1 MSQIFISA
9 GHGGL
14 ENGVRDVGTKIAGT
28 TEAQEMIALRDLILP
43 ELRSRGYEVLSVPDD
58 LSSNQSIDWINAR
71 AKSGSVAIEIHAEE
85 FSNQATRGAT
95 VYYIANNRE
104 RRDQA
109 ELILLS
115 LIKQVPTLPSR
126 GVRPDTSAGTGRLK
140 FVRQTLPPALLA
152 EIAYL
157 TNANDFA
164 LLTQRRRNFALGL
177 ADGLA
182 AWSNIVSGTKPSQPP
197 KPSPTVP
204 DPEDYPRINIS
215 INGGEPYA
223 EQGII
228 IKGNAYM
235 PIDLADRLG
244 VAITGQEISK
254 VRYRG
259 VVYVKA
265 VDLKPF
271 KVSVGWDAAT
281 RTLKLT
287 TAAALNICPGTI
299 DLIMSHGSTTEFHL
313 TLFLRTENESALELF
328 PNLPALYREEATVEG
343 VDYDIAF
350 CQMCVE
356 TDFLRFLGPLRPEQ
370 NNFANLANGSGNLA
384 RFDSAQLGVRAQIQ
398 HLKAYASTEPLV
410 RPKVDPR
417 FDFVKRGVAPF
428 VGQLSGLWS
437 ADPLYGQK
445 ILARLEDLYKVAGIL

>member
-14 ENGVRDVGTKIAGT
+14 ENGVRNVGARVAGT
-28 TEAQEMIALRDLILP
+28 TEAQEMIALRDAVVP

-58 LSSNQSIDWINAR
+58 LSATQSIDWINAR
-71 AKSGSVAIEIHAEE
+71 AKPGSVAIELHTEE

-95 VYYIANNRE
+95 VYYIANNRQ
-104 RRDQA
+104 RRAQA

-115 LIKQVPTLPSR
+115 LIKQVPELPSR
-126 GVRPDTSAGTGRLK
+126 GVKPDTAAGTGRLN
-140 FVRQTLPPALLA
+140 FVRQTVPPALLV
-152 EIAYL
+152 ELAYL

-177 ADGLA
+177 ANGLA
-182 AWSNIVSGTKPSQPP
+182 AWSDLVSGNR
-197 KPSPTVP
+197 PTAQRP
-204 DPEDYPRINIS
+204 TPQTTTDLDYPRINID
-215 INGGEPYA
+215 INGGPYQ
-223 EQGII
+223 EKGII
-228 IKGNAYM
+228 ISGNAYL
-235 PIDLADRLG
+235 PIDLADQLG
-244 VAITGQEISK
+244 VTFTANDALTP

-259 VVYVKA
+259 IVYVKA

-281 RTLKLT
+281 RTLKLR
-287 TAAALNICPGTI
+287 TASALNICPGTI
-299 DLIMSHGSTTEFHL
+299 DLIMSHGSTTALQL
-313 TLFLRTENESALELF
+313 TVFLRVENEAGLNQF
-328 PNLPALYREEATVEG
+328 PDLPVIYREEATIEG

-356 TDFLRFLGPLRPEQ
+356 TDFLRFPGRVEPTQ
-370 NNFANLANGSGNLA
+370 NNFATLANGAGNLA
-384 RFDSAQLGVRAQIQ
+384 SFDSARLGVRAQVQ
-398 HLKAYASTEPLV
+398 HLKAYASTEPLA
-410 RPKVDPR
+410 RAKVDPR

-428 VGQLSGLWS
+428 VGQLSNLWS

-445 ILARLEDLYKVAGIL
+445 ILARLEELYKVAGIL

>member
-14 ENGVRDVGTKIAGT
+14 ESGVRDVGAKVAGT
-28 TEAQEMIALRDLILP
+28 TEAAEMIALRDAVLP

-58 LSSNQSIDWINAR
+58 LSSRQSIDWINAR
-71 AKSGSVAIEIHAEE
+71 AKSGSVALEIHAEG
-85 FSNQATRGAT
+85 FGNQATRGAT
-95 VYYIANNRE
+95 VYYIANNQQ

-109 ELILLS
+109 ELVLLS

-126 GVRPDTSAGTGRLK
+126 GVRPDTSAGTGRLN
-140 FVRQTLPPALLA
+140 FVRQTYPPALLI
-152 EIAYL
+152 ELAYL

-182 AWSNIVSGTKPSQPP
+182 AWSDVVSGNRPTPP
-197 KPSPTVP
+197 KPAPGVP
-204 DPEDYPRINIS
+204 ADPDYPRINIE
-215 INGGEPYA
+215 INGGPYQ
-223 EQGII
+223 EKGLII
-228 IKGNAYM
+228 SGNAYM
-235 PIDLADRLG
+235 PIDLADQLG
-244 VAITGQEISK
+244 VVFAAGDAISRI
-254 VRYRG
+254 RYRG
-259 VVYVKA
+259 IVYIKA

-281 RTLKLT
+281 RTLQLK
-287 TAAALNICPGTI
+287 TASALSICPGTI
-299 DLIMSHGSTTEFHL
+299 DLIMSHGSTTELNL
-313 TLFLRTENESALELF
+313 TIFLRGENEAGLNQFPEL
-328 PNLPALYREEATVEG
+328 PSIYREEATIEG

-356 TDFLRFLGPLRPEQ
+356 TDFLRFLGRVKPTQ
-370 NNFANLANGSGNLA
+370 NNFATLANGAGNIA
-384 RFDSAQLGVRAQIQ
+384 SFDSARLGVRAQVQ
-398 HLKAYASTEPLV
+398 HLKAYASTEPLA
-410 RPKVDPR
+410 RAKVDPR

-428 VGQLSGLWS
+428 VGQLSNLWS

-445 ILARLEDLYKVAGIL
+445 ILARLEELYKVAGIL

>member
-14 ENGVRDVGTKIAGT
+14 EGGARDVGASIAGT

-43 ELRSRGYEVLSVPDD
+43 ELRSRGYEVLAVPDD

-71 AKSGSVAIEIHAEE
+71 ARSGSVAIEIHAEK

-104 RRDQA
+104 RREQA
-109 ELILLS
+109 EIVLLS

-164 LLTQRRRNFALGL
+164 LLTQRRRDFAIGL
-177 ADGLA
+177 ANGLA
-182 AWSNIVSGTKPSQPP
+182 AWSDIVSGSTPTR
-197 KPSPTVP
+197 PSPSRPTE
-204 DPEDYPRINIS
+204 PEDLPRINIS
-215 INGGEPYA
+215 INGGEPYS
-223 EQGII
+223 EQGVI

-235 PIDLADRLG
+235 PIDLAEQLG
-244 VAITGQEISK
+244 VVITGEEISR

-259 VVYVKA
+259 IVYIKA
-265 VDLKPF
+265 VDLRPF

-281 RTLKLT
+281 RTLQLT
-287 TAAALNICPGTI
+287 TAAALSICPGTI

-313 TLFLRTENESALELF
+313 TLFLRSENEDALELF
-328 PNLPALYREEATVEG
+328 PNLPSIYREEAAVEG

-356 TDFLRFLGPLRPEQ
+356 TDFLRFPGPLRPEQ
-370 NNFANLANGSGNLA
+370 NNFAMLANGSGNLA
-384 RFDSAQLGVRAQIQ
+384 RFDSAQIGVRAQIQ

-410 RPKVDPR
+410 RAQVDPR
-417 FDFVKRGVAPF
+417 FNFVRRGVAPF
-428 VGQLSGLWS
+428 VGQLAGLWS
-437 ADPLYGQK
+437 ADPQYGQK
-445 ILARLEDLYKVAGIL
+445 ILARLEDLYRIAGIL

>member
-14 ENGVRDVGTKIAGT
+14 ENGVRDTGAKIAGT
-28 TEAQEMIALRDLILP
+28 TEAQEMIALRDLIVP

-58 LSSNQSIDWINAR
+58 LSASQSIDWINAR
-71 AKSGSVAIEIHAEE
+71 AKSGSVALEIHAET

-95 VYYIANNRE
+95 VYHIANNKE

-115 LIKQVPTLPSR
+115 LIKQVPALPSR
-126 GVRPDTSAGTGRLK
+126 GVRPDTSAGTGRLQ

-157 TNANDFA
+157 TNAIDFA
-164 LLTQRRRNFALGL
+164 LLTQRRRDFAIGL
-177 ADGLA
+177 ANGLA
-182 AWSNIVSGTKPSQPP
+182 AWRNIVSGTKPSQPTP
-197 KPSPTVP
+197 PTP
-204 DPEDYPRINIS
+204 TEPEDYPRINIS
-215 INGGEPYA
+215 INGGQPYG
-223 EQGII
+223 EQGILI
-228 IKGNAYM
+228 QGNAYM

-244 VAITGQEISK
+244 VALTDQEISR

-259 VVYVKA
+259 VVYIKA

-313 TLFLRTENESALELF
+313 TLFLRTENANALELF
-328 PNLPALYREEATVEG
+328 PNLPALYREEATIEG

-356 TDFLRFLGPLRPEQ
+356 TDFLRFTGPLRPEQ

-410 RPKVDPR
+410 RPQVDPR

-445 ILARLEDLYKVAGIL
+445 ILARLEDLYKVAGLL

>member
-14 ENGVRDVGTKIAGT
+14 EAGVRDVGANIAGT

-43 ELRSRGYEVLSVPDD
+43 ELRSRGYEVLAVPDD
-58 LSSNQSIDWINAR
+58 LSSNQTIDWINAR
-71 AKSGSVAIEIHAEE
+71 ARSGSVAIEIHAEK

-104 RRDQA
+104 RREQA
-109 ELILLS
+109 ELVLLS
-115 LIKQVPTLPSR
+115 LIKQVPSLPSR

-157 TNANDFA
+157 TNPKDFA
-164 LLTQRRRNFALGL
+164 LLTQRRRDFALGL
-177 ADGLA
+177 ANGLA
-182 AWSNIVSGTKPSQPP
+182 AWSDIVSGTR
-197 KPSPTVP
+197 PTRP
-204 DPEDYPRINIS
+204 TTPAQPEDYPRINIS
-215 INGGEPYA
+215 INGGDPYA

-244 VAITGQEISK
+244 VVLTGEEISR

-259 VVYVKA
+259 IVYIKA

-271 KVSVGWDAAT
+271 KVSVGWEAST

-287 TAAALNICPGTI
+287 TAAALSICPGTI

-313 TLFLRTENESALELF
+313 TLFLRSENEQALELF
-328 PNLPALYREEATVEG
+328 PDLPATYREEATIEG

-356 TDFLRFLGPLRPEQ
+356 TDFLRFPGPLRPEQ
-370 NNFANLANGSGNLA
+370 NNFATLANGSGNLA

-410 RPKVDPR
+410 RPQVDPR

-428 VGQLSGLWS
+428 VGQLAGLWS